1 MCELAPEKIREQ
13 GLAPTKNALPAAV
26 ISLCGKVAA

>member
-1 MCELAPEKIREQ
+1 MCAVAAAVIREQ

-26 ISLCGKVAA
+26 LSLCGKVAA